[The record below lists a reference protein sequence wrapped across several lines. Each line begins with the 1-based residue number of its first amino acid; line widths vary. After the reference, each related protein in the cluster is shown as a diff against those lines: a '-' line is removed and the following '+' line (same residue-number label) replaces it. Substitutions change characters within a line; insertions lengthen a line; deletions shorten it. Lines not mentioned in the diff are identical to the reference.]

1 MESLALLVASL
12 MFIALLGGPIAI
24 GMTMIKTE
32 SIHSTIIRRILHG
45 LFVTT
50 SLWVGLMFLFS
61 GQLPITPRLIGLYT
75 LIMSY
80 IATRREYFPD
90 ARIIAPLLAKFGV
103 KLWKKQKRSGNEQG
117 SSHFGPVLK
126 WRRGG
131 RSGGNDG
138 HGPEGQH

>member
-32 SIHSTIIRRILHG
+32 SIHSTTIRRVLHG

-90 ARIIAPLLAKFGV
+90 VRIIAPLLAKFGI
-103 KLWKKQKRSGNEQG
+103 KIGKKQKQSGNEPG
-117 SSHFGPVLK
+117 SSHFGPVMK
-126 WRRGG
+126 WRRNG
-131 RSGGNDG
+131 RFGRNDG
-138 HGPEGQH
+138 HGPEGQD

>member
-32 SIHSTIIRRILHG
+32 SILSTIIRRVLHG

-90 ARIIAPLLAKFGV
+90 VRIIAPLLAKFGV

-131 RSGGNDG
+131 RSGRNDG